1 LRWEPARQG
10 VSLFNAGANLICLYV
25 SEEREG
31 GVTDVVG
38 TFHRL
43 FLRDRFDSYIDDFLT
58 KWQVECSL
66 SM

>member
-31 GVTDVVG
+31 GVTDVV
-38 TFHRL
+38 
-43 FLRDRFDSYIDDFLT
+43 DDFLT